1 MRLKGAFSMIDSIKR
16 NHAHLHG
23 NTIPRFFEKLSEAQL
38 RARPTA
44 TCNSIAWNIW
54 HLLRIEDITLSR
66 FVANVPQVHAQS
78 DWTQRLAIPYGDMGT
93 AMPIADVEVLSHHI
107 NLAELKNYAAAVAA
121 QGTSSLAAF
130 DASRT
135 GQHWD
140 EAHMRAVVIGE
151 SVCIPA
157 IAEGVVSY
165 WGNLTIDQFVVNYT
179 TLHPSLHVGEIGV
192 LAGLQGV
199 NL

>member
-1 MRLKGAFSMIDSIKR
+1 MIDSIKR

-23 NTIPRFFEKLSEAQL
+23 TTIPRFFAKLNEAQL
-38 RARPTA
+38 RTRPTA
-44 TCNSIAWNIW
+44 TTNSIVWNIW

-78 DWTQRLAIPYGDMGT
+78 NWTQRLAIPYGDMGT
-93 AMPIADVEVLSHHI
+93 AMASADVDVLSQQI
-107 NLAELKNYAAAVAA
+107 NLAELQNYAAAVAA
-121 QGTSSLAAF
+121 QGTASLNAF
-130 DASRT
+130 DVART
-135 GQHWD
+135 GQRWD

-165 WGNLTIDQFVVNYT
+165 WGSLTVDQFVVNYT

-192 LAGLQGV
+192 LASLQGV

>member
-1 MRLKGAFSMIDSIKR
+1 MIDAIKR
-16 NHAHLHG
+16 NHAQLHG
-23 NTIPRFFEKLSEAQL
+23 TTIPRFFAKLNESQL
-38 RARPTA
+38 RTRPTA
-44 TCNSIAWNIW
+44 TTNSIVWNIW

-93 AMPIADVEVLSHHI
+93 AMASADVDVLSQHI
-107 NLAELKNYAAAVAA
+107 NLAELQQYAAAVAA
-121 QGTSSLAAF
+121 QGTTSLNAF
-130 DASRT
+130 DTART
-135 GQHWD
+135 GQRWD

-165 WGNLTIDQFVVNYT
+165 WGNLTVDQFVVNYT

-199 NL
+199 AL

>member
-1 MRLKGAFSMIDSIKR
+1 MIDAIKR

-23 NTIPRFFEKLSEAQL
+23 STIPRYFEKLSEAQL
-38 RARPTA
+38 RNRPTA
-44 TCNSIAWNIW
+44 RCNSIVWNIW

-66 FVANVPQVHAQS
+66 FVANVPQVHSQS
-78 DWTQRLAIPYGDMGT
+78 NWTQRLAIPYGDMGS
-93 AMPIADVEVLSHHI
+93 AMVLADVEVLSQHI
-107 NLAELKNYAAAVAA
+107 NLAELQQYAAAVAA
-121 QGTSSLAAF
+121 QGTASLNAF

-135 GQHWD
+135 GQRWD

-157 IAEGVVSY
+157 IAEGVVGY
-165 WGNLTIDQFVVNYT
+165 WGNLTVDQFVVNYT

-192 LAGLQGV
+192 LAGLQAV

>member
-1 MRLKGAFSMIDSIKR
+1 MIDAIKR
-16 NHAHLHG
+16 NHAHLHSA
-23 NTIPRFFEKLSEAQL
+23 TIPQFFAKLSEAQL
-38 RARPTA
+38 RNRPTA

-78 DWTQRLAIPYGDMGT
+78 DWTQRLAIPYGDMGA
-93 AMPIADVEVLSHHI
+93 AMVLADVEVLSQHI
-107 NLAELKNYAAAVAA
+107 NLAELQLYAAAVAV
-121 QGTSSLAAF
+121 QGTATLNAF

-135 GQHWD
+135 GQRWD
-140 EAHMRAVVIGE
+140 EAHMQAVVVGE

-157 IAEGVVSY
+157 IAARVVKY
-165 WGNLTIDQFVVNYT
+165 WGNLTVDQFVVNYT

-192 LAGLQGV
+192 LAGLQGI